1 MPGISSK
8 IASHRLSVNPSF
20 PLVCQKKKSVRGDR
34 QKAIAEEVDK
44 LMSAGFIWE
53 VTYPEWLANVM
64 MVKKANDKWKMCVDF
79 TYLNKACPKDSYAL
93 TKIDRLVDL
102 TTGTSFLAPWMHTSG
117 IIKSPCIQLM
127 KKRHPL

>member
-1 MPGISSK
+1 LGPREKEVTKVGYTLNNQQKQHLTELLVSHRGNFAFRSKDVPGISSK

-64 MVKKANDKWKMCVDF
+64 MVKKANDKWKMCIAI
-79 TYLNKACPKDSYAL
+79 LWA
-93 TKIDRLVDL
+93 
-102 TTGTSFLAPWMHTSG
+102 SF
-117 IIKSPCIQLM
+117 I
-127 KKRHPL
+127 